1 MLAAKGFISRDEYAN
16 FRQLHSILQGHP
28 DAKKVPGVDASTGS
42 LGQGVSIAVGM
53 ALGAKHLGKDTK
65 VFALVGDGE
74 SQEGQI
80 WEAYMAAAHYKLDNL
95 TVIIDNNGLQIDGSN
110 DQVMSLGD
118 LGAKLRAFGRQRSRR
133 GGGRA
138 LEADDARQAQGD
150 PRPHGQGQGRFVHGK
165 SSRLARQ
172 GAQRR
177 AARSGFEGI
186 GGLTN
191 MADKIATRQA
201 YGEALIELVEK
212 NDKVV
217 VLDADLANATQTC
230 KVAKA
235 HPEKFYNFGIAEAN
249 MVDAAAGMSTMGL
262 VPFCSTFAM
271 FAAGRAYE
279 QIRNSVAYPHFNV
292 KICATHAGVSVGEDG
307 GSHQCIEDL
316 ALMRV
321 IPGMT
326 VLCPADA
333 NEAKAATMAIADF
346 DGPVYMRLARLA
358 TPVFEGDMV
367 KPFVL
372 GKANVL
378 REGKDV
384 AIFATGLMVNESLMA
399 AEALAKDGIDAAVIN
414 VHTIKPIDAECV
426 TAWAEKC
433 GKVITVEEHSVIGG
447 LGDAVA
453 DVLMGKVNCKFH
465 KIGVNDR
472 FGQSGKAA
480 DVLREYGLTADQ
492 IAATIKANI

>member
-1 MLAAKGFISRDEYAN
+1 
-16 FRQLHSILQGHP
+16 
-28 DAKKVPGVDASTGS
+28 
-42 LGQGVSIAVGM
+42 
-53 ALGAKHLGKDTK
+53 
-65 VFALVGDGE
+65 
-74 SQEGQI
+74 
-80 WEAYMAAAHYKLDNL
+80 
-95 TVIIDNNGLQIDGSN
+95 
-110 DQVMSLGD
+110 
-118 LGAKLRAFGRQRSRR
+118 
-133 GGGRA
+133 
-138 LEADDARQAQGD
+138 
-150 PRPHGQGQGRFVHGK
+150 
-165 SSRLARQ
+165 
-172 GAQRR
+172 
-177 AARSGFEGI
+177 
-186 GGLTN
+186 

-326 VLCPADA
+326 VICPADA
-333 NEAKAATMAIADF
+333 NETRAALDAITEF
-346 DGPVYMRLARLA
+346 NGPVYMRLSRMA
-358 TPVFEGDMV
+358 TPVFEGSLA
-367 KPFVL
+367 KPFSL
-372 GKANVL
+372 GKANIL
-378 REGKDV
+378 RDGNDAV
-384 AIFATGLMVNESLMA
+384 VFATGVMVS
-399 AEALAKDGIDAAVIN
+399 EALQAAALLSAEGIEITVVNI
-414 VHTIKPIDAECV
+414 HTIKPIDAECV
-426 TAWAEKC
+426 TKYAEKC
-433 GKVITVEEHSVIGG
+433 GRVITAEEHSVIGG

-472 FGQSGKAA
+472 FGQSGKAEQ
-480 DVLREYGLTADQ
+480 LMEEYGLTAAH
-492 IAATIKANI
+492 IADAVKTIV